1 MDKKPEN
8 IDGETKFLNRK
19 GWQFVT
25 YYKSTD
31 SERAYNLAVEKS
43 KKIERET
50 ACVNVKGMAIRFGMS
65 GESGNAMF
73 ANDSKRTFNDLL
85 PMKWSA

>member
-8 IDGETKFLNRK
+8 IEGETKFLNRK

-31 SERAYNLAVEKS
+31 SERAYNLALEKS
-43 KKIERET
+43 KKIERE
-50 ACVNVKGMAIRFGMS
+50 VSLR
-65 GESGNAMF
+65 
-73 ANDSKRTFNDLL
+73 KRERDGYTFWEVWE
-85 PMKWSA
+85 KW